1 MAVFDLTTKTF
12 DSKIAESEMVIIH
25 FWAPWCAPCKPIR
38 PIFEAAADNYPEI
51 LFASINTEAQSE
63 LAKTLQV
70 RSIPT
75 LVFIR
80 EQMIIF
86 AKTGEL
92 TASELAQYINKLKA
106 LDMDKVHQDFAEAQT
121 HSNEHN

>member
-1 MAVFDLTTKTF
+1 MAVFDLTSKTF
-12 DSKIAESEMVIIH
+12 DSKIAESEMVVIH
-25 FWAPWCAPCKPIR
+25 FWAPWCAPCEPIR
-38 PIFEAAADNYPEI
+38 TMVEAASNEYPDI
-51 LFASINTEAQSE
+51 LFASLNTEAHAE

-92 TASELAQYINKLKA
+92 TASELTQYINKLKA

-121 HSNEHN
+121 HSN